1 MSLEAALKAQ
11 LHAGVTDLNLSL
23 TPAQETALLQ
33 YLAQLQKWGAVF
45 NLTAIKNP
53 LDALHLHLLDC
64 LALVASLR
72 RRFAG
77 QSLAI
82 LDVGS
87 GAGLPAIVLA
97 ICSDP
102 DKAAFEVTSVDA
114 VEKKIAFQRQQKVLL
129 QLPNLH
135 PVHHRIETFAAHSFD
150 LITCRAFANV
160 ADFCQQS
167 RHLIKNPEH
176 RNQAHSNATWVA
188 MKANP
193 EVAELAKLKR
203 LNPPVNIIEVEAV
216 QVPGLDAQRQFIW
229 LK

>member
-1 MSLEAALKAQ
+1 MLLMPPMSLDAA
-11 LHAGVTDLNLSL
+11 LHAGIRNLNLTL
-23 TPAQETALLQ
+23 TPAQENALLQ

-72 RRFAG
+72 RRYAG
-77 QSLAI
+77 RSLAI

-102 DKAAFEVTSVDA
+102 EHGVYEVTSVDS
-114 VEKKIAFQRQQKVLL
+114 VEKKIAFQRQQKALL

-135 PVHHRIETFAAHSFD
+135 PVHHRIETFAANTFD
-150 LITCRAFANV
+150 LITCRAFANLS
-160 ADFCQQS
+160 DFCQQT
-167 RHLIKNPEH
+167 RHLIKK
-176 RNQAHSNATWVA
+176 QDHSDATWVA

-193 EVAELAKLKR
+193 ELVELAQLNQ
-203 LNPPVNIIEVEAV
+203 LNPPVTIVETEAV

-229 LK
+229 LKQN